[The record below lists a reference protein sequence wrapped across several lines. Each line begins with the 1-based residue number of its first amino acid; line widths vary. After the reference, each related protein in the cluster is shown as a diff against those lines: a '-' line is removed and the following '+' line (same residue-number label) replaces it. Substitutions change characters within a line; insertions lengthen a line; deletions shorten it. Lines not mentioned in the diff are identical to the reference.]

1 MRGVPEVLLLQQ
13 LVLQR
18 NDISP
23 RLETALARRAQPLE
37 QKWDAA
43 EGRVPSFSL
52 VINYWP

>member
-52 VINYWP
+52 LINYWP